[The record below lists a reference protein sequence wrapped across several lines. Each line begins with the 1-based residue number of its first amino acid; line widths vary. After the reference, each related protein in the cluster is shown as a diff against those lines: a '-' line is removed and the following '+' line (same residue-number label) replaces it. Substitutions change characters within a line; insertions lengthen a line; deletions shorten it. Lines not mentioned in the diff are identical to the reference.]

1 MSPPSL
7 AKIVKALIDDSH
19 DNPMDIIRGMGGEG
33 VTRDELAAV
42 FERSAAELRARAEES
57 QKEADKARAAAR
69 VFKGL
74 PKGITFEDA
83 CRRHKVTRSHKHISR
98 PFTAGHIGFSRR
110 FSMQRPTS
118 VRKRGNL
125 QKWGGTR
132 GKNGAVHAGM
142 PCID

>member
-1 MSPPSL
+1 MSPPNL
-7 AKIVKALIDDSH
+7 AKIVKALIDNPH

-33 VTRDELAAV
+33 VTRDALAAV

-132 GKNGAVHAGM
+132 GNAVRWLTGFR
-142 PCID
+142 